1 MDPDLPRFDPNL
13 PLFRVLIRL
22 AHGIGLPVD
31 AVKKIRNEFLSW
43 YYQTVT
49 LIGNRRLT
57 DHNWPY
63 IAWRFHRPWSG
74 TQRMVNRRR
83 LITKYVSNSERMGW
97 LKEVTDLGFI
107 TYDGPR
113 TERNQAGFRIQGQ
126 GTMNVLPRYRSPF

>member
-1 MDPDLPRFDPNL
+1 MDPNL

-22 AHGIGLPVD
+22 AHGVGLPVD

-43 YYQTVT
+43 WWQVT
-49 LIGNRRLT
+49 LTGTRRLE
-57 DHNWPY
+57 DGYGLANYRRVYRQW
-63 IAWRFHRPWSG
+63 AG

-83 LITKYVSNSERMGW
+83 LISKYVSNDERMGW

-113 TERNQAGFRIQGQ
+113 TERNQAGFRVQGQ
-126 GTMNVLPRYRSPF
+126 GMINVLPRYRSPF